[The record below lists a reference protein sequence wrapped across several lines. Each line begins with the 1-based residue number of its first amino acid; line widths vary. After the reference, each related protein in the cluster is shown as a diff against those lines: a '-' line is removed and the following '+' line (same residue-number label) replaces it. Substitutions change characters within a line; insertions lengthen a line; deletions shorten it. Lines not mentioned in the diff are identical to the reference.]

1 LDSKSVDT
9 VAFDSFATLVDTASS
24 RAALEGLTGDVDLG
38 LVARVWRQRALT
50 YSLLVGYFDDSET
63 TSNATVS
70 GWRTPPTGSG
80 WPSRMPTCGLSPRCP
95 ATWPPTTTS
104 APLSSDWPTRGED
117 PSIVSNGDPAI
128 VEWLLE
134 SAGVD
139 DLVSTVVSADEFRT
153 FKPAPELYR
162 HAVERL
168 GTPAGRAVL
177 VSGFIFDVQ
186 GARNA
191 GMQGVWLDRDD
202 GPRDPSVDPPDCR
215 VSSLSELPSELDI
228 E

>member
-1 LDSKSVDT
+1 V
-9 VAFDSFATLVDTASS
+9 S
-24 RAALEGLTGDVDLG
+24 RDLAAYDDVRPTFERLADAGGGPVHRLE
-38 LVARVWRQRALT
+38 RR
-50 YSLLVGYFDDSET
+50 
-63 TSNATVS
+63 
-70 GWRTPPTGSG
+70 
-80 WPSRMPTCGLSPRCP
+80 
-95 ATWPPTTTS
+95 
-104 APLSSDWPTRGED
+104 
-117 PSIVSNGDPAI
+117 PAI